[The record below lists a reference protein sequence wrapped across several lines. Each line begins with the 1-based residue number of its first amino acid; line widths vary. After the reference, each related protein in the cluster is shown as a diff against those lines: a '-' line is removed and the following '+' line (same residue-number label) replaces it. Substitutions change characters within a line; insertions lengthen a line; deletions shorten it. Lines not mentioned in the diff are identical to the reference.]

1 MIMMMHF
8 VIMKK
13 FNILLMKIIVSDI
26 VFFCDVSNYVAF
38 DDHDDELT
46 SVQTDHVQ
54 KSTGWTTTVGR
65 QAAALTQT
73 WYGLHQIFGP
83 RVYLHQ
89 LDSLQIKKKTQQVLT
104 QLIPLK

>member
-1 MIMMMHF
+1 MYFREGLHTSTLPNPLELSIKYVQIKLCIFRNTKLPFKEKNSAIKVNVLEIVLSNYDDCLILMIMMMHF

-46 SVQTDHVQ
+46 SV
-54 KSTGWTTTVGR
+54 
-65 QAAALTQT
+65 
-73 WYGLHQIFGP
+73 
-83 RVYLHQ
+83 
-89 LDSLQIKKKTQQVLT
+89 
-104 QLIPLK
+104 

>member
-1 MIMMMHF
+1 MPNPLELSIKYVQIKLCIFRNTKLPLKEKNSAIKVKCVWDCFVKLWYDDCLILMIMMMHF

-46 SVQTDHVQ
+46 SV
-54 KSTGWTTTVGR
+54 
-65 QAAALTQT
+65 
-73 WYGLHQIFGP
+73 
-83 RVYLHQ
+83 
-89 LDSLQIKKKTQQVLT
+89 
-104 QLIPLK
+104 

>member
-38 DDHDDELT
+38 DDHDGELT
-46 SVQTDHVQ
+46 SV
-54 KSTGWTTTVGR
+54 
-65 QAAALTQT
+65 
-73 WYGLHQIFGP
+73 
-83 RVYLHQ
+83 
-89 LDSLQIKKKTQQVLT
+89 
-104 QLIPLK
+104 